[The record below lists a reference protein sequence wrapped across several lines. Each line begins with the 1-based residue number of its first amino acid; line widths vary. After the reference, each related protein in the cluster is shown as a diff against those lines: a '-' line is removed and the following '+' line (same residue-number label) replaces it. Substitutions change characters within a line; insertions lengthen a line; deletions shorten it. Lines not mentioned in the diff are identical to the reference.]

1 MSTRLSL
8 VVRDRALLY
17 ECYMP
22 FVQGGGLFVPTDADC
37 ELGEAVTVLLEL
49 MHEPAPLRVAG
60 KIVWITP
67 RGAQGNRV
75 AGVGV
80 RLDGQSDAVRRKI
93 ETYLAG
99 AVGSE
104 RRTHTL

>member
-1 MSTRLSL
+1 MTI
-8 VVRDRALLY
+8 RDRALLY

-22 FVQGGGLFVPTDADC
+22 FLKDGGLFIPTDADR
-37 ELGEAVTVLLEL
+37 ELGEEVHVLLEL
-49 MHEPAPLRVAG
+49 MHEPEPMRVAG

-67 RGAQGNRV
+67 QGAQGSRV

-80 RLDGQSDAVRRKI
+80 RFDAGGDVVRRKI

-104 RRTHTL
+104 RPTHTL